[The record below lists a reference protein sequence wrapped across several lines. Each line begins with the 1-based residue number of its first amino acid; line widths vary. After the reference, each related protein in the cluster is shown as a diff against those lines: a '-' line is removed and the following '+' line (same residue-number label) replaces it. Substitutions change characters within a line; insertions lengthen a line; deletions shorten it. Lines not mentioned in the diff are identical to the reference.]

1 MNCIKNIVLEKIARA
16 TTTTEKMAEEVDNIS
31 NKTKEKGVPVQKNN
45 TNANSSLLISS
56 RRCQNDIITDI
67 KQQHKI
73 VGNVGDGTNDHS
85 VVVIDD
91 GDEHDHHD
99 DSETGAFRFDIE
111 DDIHYY
117 KALNSIDD
125 HREYDYFGLDV
136 QTNTIG
142 GLPYV
147 VDRNRLIVDVG
158 TESNKVFV
166 IKDPDVWMWLCIK
179 CPLSKVRVC
188 KENGEHTLAFMQY
201 KHIVKSLR
209 LFDRAQR
216 MATKTGK
223 KLSKKIQK
231 YRLLLDSD
239 NHDRVA
245 ATVQSSNILAMAGN
259 KTALLEKR
267 VKQLEARAQ
276 SSINIT
282 VRRAL
287 TSTDNTMFNYLRYFF
302 IEIERADISLAIF

>member
-1 MNCIKNIVLEKIARA
+1 MNCIKNIVLEKIVRA
-16 TTTTEKMAEEVDNIS
+16 TTEKLLEGVDNIS
-31 NKTKEKGVPVQKNN
+31 NKTKQKGVPVQKNN

-73 VGNVGDGTNDHS
+73 VDNVGDGTNDHS

-91 GDEHDHHD
+91 GDEHDHRD
-99 DSETGAFRFDIE
+99 DGETGAFLLDIE
-111 DDIHYY
+111 DDIHYHR
-117 KALNSIDD
+117 ALKSRNGDD
-125 HREYDYFGLDV
+125 KREYDYFGLDV

-166 IKDPDVWMWLCIK
+166 IKDPDVWVWLFIR
-179 CPLSKVRVC
+179 CPLSKLRVC

-209 LFDRAQR
+209 LLDRAQR
-216 MATKTGK
+216 TATENGK
-223 KLSKKIQK
+223 KLTKKIQK
-231 YRLLLDSD
+231 YKLLLESN
-239 NHDRVA
+239 NHDRA
-245 ATVQSSNILAMAGN
+245 TTTVQSSNILAMAGN

-282 VRRAL
+282 VRRRAL
-287 TSTDNTMFNYLRYFF
+287 TSTDNTMFNYLRHFLLKSG
-302 IEIERADISLAIF
+302 EQT